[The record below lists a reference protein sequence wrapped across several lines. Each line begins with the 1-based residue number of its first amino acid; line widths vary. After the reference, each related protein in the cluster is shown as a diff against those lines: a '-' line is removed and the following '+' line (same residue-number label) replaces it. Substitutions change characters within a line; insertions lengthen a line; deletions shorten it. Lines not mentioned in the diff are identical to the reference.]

1 MTATTP
7 ITPPITPATQTPGAP
22 SRTASRPASK
32 PINRSSTRPTSTT
45 TPSSWTASART
56 MPRGVSPAVFAQ
68 ALAQASMARQP
79 IQSTARQTAT
89 GQSTVSQPSPIQA
102 LALQSMMT
110 GAGRDGIP
118 SLFSTGP
125 NDETPTQAQLF
136 QVLAQRSAPAQAAAA
151 APTQAAPPAPAAT
164 GVLDLPNGLGP
175 IVQKAADKYGVD
187 PALIAG
193 VIETE
198 SNFNPG
204 AVSRAGA
211 RGLMQLMPA
220 TARGLG
226 VTDANDPLQNVL
238 GGAKLLG
245 QMLDKYHG
253 NVELALAAYN
263 AGAGNV
269 DKYGGIPPFGET
281 RRYVPTVMAAYERFR
296 QLASTQATAQAAAG
310 RTDAA
315 STPHQTTGQTPG
327 RATGR

>member
-1 MTATTP
+1 MTST
-7 ITPPITPATQTPGAP
+7 TPPITPVTQTPGAP
-22 SRTASRPASK
+22 SRTASRPGSK
-32 PINRSSTRPTSTT
+32 PSTRSTT
-45 TPSSWTASART
+45 SISVSGRTGSAWAASART
-56 MPRGVSPAVFAQ
+56 MPRGVSPAAFSQ
-68 ALAQASMARQP
+68 ALAQASQARLP
-79 IQSTARQTAT
+79 IQSTVRQTAT
-89 GQSTVSQPSPIQA
+89 GQSTVSQPSPLQA
-102 LALQSMMT
+102 LAMQTMMA

-118 SLFSTGP
+118 SLFSTGQNGEVP
-125 NDETPTQAQLF
+125 SQAELF
-136 QVLAQRSAPAQAAAA
+136 QMLAQRSAPAQVPAAA
-151 APTQAAPPAPAAT
+151 APAPVAAIPPTNDAT
-164 GVLDLPNGLGP
+164 GVLDLPNGFGP
-175 IVQKAADKYGVD
+175 IVQQAAAKYGVD

-211 RGLMQLMPA
+211 RGLMQLMPG

-226 VTDANDPLQNVL
+226 VQDANDPLQNVL

-253 NVELALAAYN
+253 NTELALAAYN

-269 DKYGGIPPFGET
+269 DKYGGIPPFSET
-281 RRYVPTVMAAYERFR
+281 RRYVPTVLAAYERFR
-296 QLASTQATAQAAAG
+296 QSTPQPVAQTAAS

-315 STPHQTTGQTPG
+315 PTTGQTPG